1 MQNQRRTRVDYGE
14 KHRHDRGHRHC
25 KFAGTLLRFWPLAVQ
40 TLMSVST
47 PAHFFIIEAQMISW
61 LWSNF
66 QTGVS

>member
-1 MQNQRRTRVDYGE
+1 
-14 KHRHDRGHRHC
+14 
-25 KFAGTLLRFWPLAVQ
+25 LRFWPLAVQ

-47 PAHFFIIEAQMISW
+47 PAPFFIIEAQMISW